1 MGIPDYDEDAEPLV
15 NIATGLHR
23 IAHSIRLIAHGDQ
36 GLGSQPTG
44 LEMVAMEL
52 KEGLQMIAVA
62 ISENPNQFIDDD
74 SP

>member
-1 MGIPDYDEDAEPLV
+1 MSIPDYDEDAEPLV

-36 GLGSQPTG
+36 GFGSQPTG

-62 ISENPNQFIDDD
+62 IAEQPDQFIDEEK
-74 SP
+74 

>member
-1 MGIPDYDEDAEPLV
+1 MSTPDYDEDDEPLV

-23 IAHSIRLIAHGDQ
+23 IAHSLRLIAHGDQ

-74 SP
+74 TP